1 MKIPFV
7 MRSVAA
13 GCALILV
20 ALMTACATRDKGATP
35 AAAPIEMRDRMT
47 ASDEPDAVRR
57 GRARMDLAAAYFGR
71 GQMTTALD
79 QIKQSIAADPTSSEA
94 FNLRGMIYS
103 NLNEPV
109 LAEESFRRALQL
121 APRDADTMQNLAW
134 LILCQQKR
142 YPEAD
147 AMFER
152 ALAVPNYPNAP
163 RTLLTQGVCRAFSGK
178 LSEAA
183 VALGR
188 SYELDPGNPGT
199 AVNLSEVLYRLGD
212 YERARFY
219 IRRVNVQPDVSSAQ
233 TLWLATRI
241 EHRLGNRQGTEEFGS
256 QLRNR
261 FPESREA
268 SSYQRGAFD
277 E

>member
-1 MKIPFV
+1 
-7 MRSVAA
+7 
-13 GCALILV
+13 
-20 ALMTACATRDKGATP
+20 
-35 AAAPIEMRDRMT
+35 
-47 ASDEPDAVRR
+47 
-57 GRARMDLAAAYFGR
+57 
-71 GQMTTALD
+71 
-79 QIKQSIAADPTSSEA
+79 
-94 FNLRGMIYS
+94 
-103 NLNEPV
+103 
-109 LAEESFRRALQL
+109 
-121 APRDADTMQNLAW
+121 MQNLAW

-142 YPEAD
+142 YAEAD

-152 ALAVPNYPNAP
+152 ALAVPNYANAP
-163 RTLLTQGVCRAFSGK
+163 RTLLTQGVCRAFAGR

-183 VALGR
+183 VTLGR

-199 AVNLSEVLYRLGD
+199 AVNLSEVLYRLGE

-219 IRRVNVQPDVSSAQ
+219 IRRVNSQADVSSAQ
-233 TLWLATRI
+233 TLWLAARI
-241 EHRLGNRQGTEEFGS
+241 EHRLGNRQGAEEFGT